1 MPALTILQRCFTT
14 VTFWPL
20 AATTMAVNLV
30 ALNCSECLPKATGK
44 ARVIRPLLLI
54 LEATDVTRWDEKA
67 GLQTG
72 CCTLPS
78 YLSTCSEAQE
88 IKETGNEEG

>member
-1 MPALTILQRCFTT
+1 
-14 VTFWPL
+14 
-20 AATTMAVNLV
+20 MAVNLV

-67 GLQTG
+67 GLRRDVVRSQVIDVLRGTRD
-72 CCTLPS
+72 
-78 YLSTCSEAQE
+78 
-88 IKETGNEEG
+88 KETGNEEG

>member
-1 MPALTILQRCFTT
+1 MLGAIPIH
-14 VTFWPL
+14 
-20 AATTMAVNLV
+20 
-30 ALNCSECLPKATGK
+30 S
-44 ARVIRPLLLI
+44 VIVHHVSI
-54 LEATDVTRWDEKA
+54 GETRWDEKA